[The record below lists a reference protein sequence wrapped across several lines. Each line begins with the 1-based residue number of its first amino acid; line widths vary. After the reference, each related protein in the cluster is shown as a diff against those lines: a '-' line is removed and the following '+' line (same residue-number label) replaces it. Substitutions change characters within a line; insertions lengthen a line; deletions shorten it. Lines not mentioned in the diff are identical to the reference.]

1 MGTNTSQ
8 KLTFIKELFQNG
20 KIDSA
25 LLELRSIVYTSLKV
39 LDYQKIN
46 KLIDEHHDRL
56 LAYFQ
61 KAPLRF
67 AIFGGYT
74 TQPLA
79 ISIRAKLLAE
89 GYLVDI
95 YESEYNSYKMEVI
108 NPNSRLYAFH
118 PDIVL
123 FATGSMNIELFPMF
137 GASRESVSSL
147 IDSFVSEYKNLWK
160 TVKDQTGASIIQH
173 NFESLDN
180 RTLGRLES
188 KYCWTTDQYIEGI
201 NQQLWKYDGREI
213 YILDTAWLVKKLGIN
228 NWFEPRWYYHSKH
241 GFDPNL
247 TFEYARL
254 FTGLFRAI
262 KGKVKK
268 CLVVDL
274 DNTLWGGTIGDDGL
288 NGIHLGNISA
298 QGEAYAAFC
307 RYLKKLKQR
316 GIILAVNSKNDPDL
330 AKEVFLKHP
339 EMPLKIDD
347 FSSFYSNWDN
357 KSSNLKDIVKDLN
370 IGIDS
375 VVFIDDNPVECE
387 EVRRMLPEVL
397 VIEMTGDPAYFIR
410 HIDQMHLFDQFNIT
424 DEDLKRSDSYNV
436 QGKISTIN
444 KTSANLDEF
453 LAGLDMTSVVN
464 LSTIDDIPRIEQM
477 FKKTNQF
484 NSTSR
489 SYDYESL
496 TQLIDQE
503 NKFCISCW
511 LKDKFVNYG
520 LVSVLVGDIEWEKLR
535 IDNWIMSC
543 RVFSRSFEQ
552 FIFNELIRFA
562 AKLNCTCIES
572 EFIPTQKNIYIKDL
586 YPKLGF
592 ELIRGED
599 AQQWIF
605 DLAKTQE
612 LKTHVKEALS

>member
-8 KLTFIKELFQNG
+8 KLTSIKELFQNG

-25 LLELRSIVYTSLKV
+25 LLELRSIVSTSLKV

-46 KLIDEHHDRL
+46 KLIDEHRDRL
-56 LAYFQ
+56 LAYFE
-61 KAPLRF
+61 KAPLRI
-67 AIFGGYT
+67 AILGGYT

-79 ISIRAKLLAE
+79 MSIRATLFAE
-89 GYLVDI
+89 GHLVDI
-95 YESEYNSYKMEVI
+95 YESEYNSYKMEVL
-108 NPNSRLYAFH
+108 NPNSGLYAFR

-123 FATGSMNIELFPMF
+123 FATGSMNIELFPVH
-137 GASRESVSSL
+137 GTSRESVSSL
-147 IDSFVSEYKNLWK
+147 IDSFVTEYESLWK

-173 NFESLDN
+173 NFEPLHN

-188 KYCWTTDQYIEGI
+188 KYCWATDQYIEGI
-201 NQQLWKYDGREI
+201 NQQLWKFDGREI
-213 YILDTAWLVKKLGIN
+213 YILDTAWLAKKIGIN
-228 NWFEPRWYYHSKH
+228 NWFEPRWYHHSKH

-254 FTGLFRAI
+254 FIGLFRAI
-262 KGKVKK
+262 KGKAKK

-274 DNTLWGGTIGDDGL
+274 DNTLWGGIIGDDGL

-307 RYLKKLKQR
+307 RYLKGLKQR
-316 GIILAVNSKNDPDL
+316 GIILAVNSKNDPGL

-339 EMPLKIDD
+339 EMPLKLDD

-357 KSSNLKDIVKDLN
+357 KSSNLKNIVKDLN

-387 EVRRMLPEVL
+387 EVRRMLPEVS
-397 VIEMTGDPAYFIR
+397 VIEMSGDPAYFIR
-410 HIDQMHLFDQFNIT
+410 HIDQMHFFDQLNIT
-424 DEDLKRSDSYNV
+424 DEDLKRSDSYTV

-453 LAGLDMTSVVN
+453 LAGLDMTSIVQP
-464 LSTIDDIPRIEQM
+464 STLDDIPRIEQM

-484 NSTSR
+484 NCTSR
-489 SYDYESL
+489 SYDYALLS
-496 TQLIDQE
+496 QFIDQE

-520 LVSVLVGDIEWEKLR
+520 LVSVLVGDIEGEKLR
-535 IDNWIMSC
+535 IDNWVMSC

-552 FIFNELIRFA
+552 FIFNKLIKFA
-562 AKLNCTCIES
+562 AELNCSGIES
-572 EFIPTQKNIYIKDL
+572 EFIPTARNSYIKNL

-592 ELIRGED
+592 ELIRGGD
-599 AQQWIF
+599 KQQWIC

-612 LKTHVKEALS
+612 LKTNIKEQLE